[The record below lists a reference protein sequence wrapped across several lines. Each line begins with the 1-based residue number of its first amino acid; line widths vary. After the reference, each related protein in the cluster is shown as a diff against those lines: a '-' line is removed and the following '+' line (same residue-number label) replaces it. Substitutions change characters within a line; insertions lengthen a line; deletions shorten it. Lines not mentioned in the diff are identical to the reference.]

1 MNHGLE
7 GEPAAQAR
15 LQAVAVVPA
24 LNEQLRV
31 GRTVAALAR
40 AGVDSVIVVDDGSS
54 DSTGQVASDA
64 GAIVVRRGRTGGK
77 GAAIIDGLAR
87 ARGRGTGSAR
97 GRGTGSARGRGT
109 GSARG
114 MDMIAAGGCVVLADG
129 DLGDSAEEMAKVMAL
144 VASGLADMAVAGF
157 PAALGSGFGLAVGL
171 ARAGIRGL
179 CKVELRWPLS
189 GQRAVRADLLLGMLD
204 AGPRSE
210 RGFGFEVGL
219 TIDWLRAG
227 HSLIEVPTCMTHR
240 ATGRDIA
247 GFAHRGRQFAA
258 VARALAAR
266 L

>member
-87 ARGRGTGSAR
+87 ARGRAGGRAGAR
-97 GRGTGSARGRGT
+97 
-109 GSARG
+109 ARG
-114 MDMIAAGGCVVLADG
+114 MDMIAAWGCVVLADG
-129 DLGDSAEEMAKVMAL
+129 DLGDSAEEMAKVMAP

>member
-87 ARGRGTGSAR
+87 
-97 GRGTGSARGRGT
+97 ARGRGT

>member
-87 ARGRGTGSAR
+87 AR

>member
-87 ARGRGTGSAR
+87 AGAGARARARAGGRAG
-97 GRGTGSARGRGT
+97 
-109 GSARG
+109 ARG
-114 MDMIAAGGCVVLADG
+114 MDMIAAWGCVVLADG
-129 DLGDSAEEMAKVMAL
+129 DLGDSAEEMAKVMAP

-219 TIDWLRAG
+219 TIDWLRSG